1 MDRTRSFDC
10 HYEWP
15 LWKRVAGVVLPLA
28 LSVVQRTAA
37 VVLLLVCREGR
48 GGELQSLHMQEP
60 LAKVNYASKWPL

>member
-1 MDRTRSFDC
+1 M
-10 HYEWP
+10 
-15 LWKRVAGVVLPLA
+15 AGVVLPLA

-48 GGELQSLHMQEP
+48 GGERRGEEGRGGELQSLHMQEP